1 MLAIP
6 YLLVA
11 YGALLVVGVARIVS
25 APVRRLGRAA
35 RA

>member
-11 YGALLVVGVARIVS
+11 YGALLVTGVARIVS
-25 APVRRLGRAA
+25 APVRRLGGAA